1 MLERLYGSHDYTYT
15 DEARTQGMDFV
26 QKYLRMKHVI
36 VFKMSH
42 DVVQFNFMDHTKLII
57 SHDGLLLTYLDKNY
71 QCSQHSTVD
80 LLDPSVPENEHQLQR
95 TKDKLVSKIKYARDV
110 LKLIRSG
117 EVPTFNGVPARKEG
131 EPEAVEDDAAG
142 TTNEGAPAA
151 SKPRTR
157 SSTMTGATST
167 VRATRA
173 NPR

>member
-1 MLERLYGSHDYTYT
+1 
-15 DEARTQGMDFV
+15 
-26 QKYLRMKHVI
+26 
-36 VFKMSH
+36 
-42 DVVQFNFMDHTKLII
+42 MDHTKLII

-80 LLDPSVPENEHQLQR
+80 LLDSSIQESEHQLQR
-95 TKDKLVSKIKYARDV
+95 AKDKLVSKVKYARDV

-117 EVPTFNGVPARKEG
+117 EVPTFNGVPGGKEG
-131 EPEAVEDDAAG
+131 EPEAVENNAAG
-142 TTNEGAPAA
+142 ATNEEA

-167 VRATRA
+167 VRGTRA